1 MDWPRRGIIA
11 SGKERKINKMT
22 QRKVYDVVAGSLALV
37 MVGQFVC
44 FPVFAEGPVN
54 IEILQ
59 VVDEETGEAWQD
71 IVGAMPGV
79 TYSAIPRVRNDGV
92 VPVSVRMC
100 LSESA
105 TDALGNSI
113 NLPANTFGID
123 IDSRWVLDSESS
135 KDASDPAVGNCYDYN
150 AMLEPGAMT
159 EPIFTEVRLSSEL
172 GNEYENSTFGL
183 HLDAEAKGDLL
194 VEPDNPNSPDTGAN
208 SAREAF
214 LINSGLIF
222 ATAGVLALIIMGI
235 KKLFCK

>member
-1 MDWPRRGIIA
+1 
-11 SGKERKINKMT
+11 MT
-22 QRKVYDVVAGSLALV
+22 KKTFGVSLVSALMLVGS
-37 MVGQFVC
+37 FSC
-44 FPVFAEGPVN
+44 FPVFADGPVN
-54 IEILQ
+54 ISIVET
-59 VVDEETGEAWQD
+59 VDDGAGGYKNWED
-71 IVGAMPGV
+71 ITGAMPGM

-92 VPVSVRMC
+92 MPVSVRMC

-135 KDASDPAVGNCYDYN
+135 KDPSDPAVGNCYDYN

-183 HLDAEAKGDLL
+183 HLDAEAKGDLP